1 MILEPEAESDHHIW
15 YTVVS
20 MKKRKKRKGREEER
34 RSLSTLSTLA
44 LVLASRRYSDEKG
57 R

>member
-1 MILEPEAESDHHIW
+1 MILEPEAESDHNIW
-15 YTVVS
+15 DTVVS
-20 MKKRKKRKGREEER
+20 MKKRKKRKGREEEM

-44 LVLASRRYSDEKG
+44 LALAPRRLF